1 MECKIDH
8 TDPDGLP
15 AFLCRVCNPGP
26 ATAARSVERV
36 AIEATLKPED
46 ALRYARKRRRRLRA
60 EVRALSDELEK
71 FKLAHVGK
79 AMIED
84 AESKWRNAYAEL
96 ALTED

>member
-1 MECKIDH
+1 MKCKLDH
-8 TDPDGLP
+8 TDPDDLP
-15 AFLCRVCNPGP
+15 AFLCRVCNP

-36 AIEATLKPED
+36 AIAATLKPED

-60 EVRALSDELEK
+60 EVRALADELEK
-71 FKLAHVGK
+71 FKIARVGK
-79 AMIED
+79 DMIEA